1 MRIRN
6 PFLVFILLGAF
17 FVSKGQNKRGNN
29 ENSLEGIP
37 FKERIVT
44 GGGLGLSFGS
54 NQDFI
59 SLSPIIGYAF
69 TKKFVG
75 GTGLTYQYTK
85 YKDVYPGQDVTTNN
99 YGINPF
105 MRYTVFRGIFVHAE
119 YEYLNYEGILPNL
132 ETQRFNFDS
141 FMAGGGV
148 MQPIGDRAGIFFMA
162 LYNFS
167 YRDPNPG
174 EYLPYAS
181 PWVIRAGIN
190 VGALS
195 F

>member
-1 MRIRN
+1 MRI
-6 PFLVFILLGAF
+6 PVLILVLFGVF
-17 FVSKGQNKRGNN
+17 FASKAQNRRSNN
-29 ENSLEGIP
+29 ENSLEGVP

-69 TKKFVG
+69 TKKFVA

-85 YKDVYPGQDVTTNN
+85 YKDVYPGQDVATNN
-99 YGINPF
+99 FGINPF
-105 MRYTVFRGIFVHAE
+105 LRYTVYQGIFLQTE
-119 YEYLNYEGILPNL
+119 YEYLNYEGIILPDLNT
-132 ETQRFNFDS
+132 ERDSFTS
-141 FMAGGGV
+141 FMAGGGF
-148 MQPIGDRAGIFFMA
+148 MQPIGDKAGFFLLAM
-162 LYNFS
+162 YNFS
-167 YRDPNPG
+167 YRDPKPG